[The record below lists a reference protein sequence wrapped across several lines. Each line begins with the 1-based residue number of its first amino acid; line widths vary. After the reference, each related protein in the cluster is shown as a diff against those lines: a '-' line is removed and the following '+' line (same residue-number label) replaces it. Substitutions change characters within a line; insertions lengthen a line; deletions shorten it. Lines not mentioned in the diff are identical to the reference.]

1 MQKFTYYAPTE
12 VVFGKGAERNVAEEI
27 KKWNGSRIMLIYG
40 GSSVK
45 KSGLLERIKNTL
57 SDAGLSYQEF
67 GGVKPNPRLSFAE
80 EGIRCAVAFKA
91 DFVLAVGGGSV
102 IDTAKAIAVGAC
114 YSEYP
119 LWDIWTNRVKVD
131 KALPV
136 GCVLTIAA
144 AGSEMSS
151 SAVLTNEE
159 IGKKSGFGSEYNRPK
174 FAILNPELTFTLPK
188 YQIACGVADI
198 LMHTLERYFLPNQEK
213 NQLTDEIA
221 EGLMRTVIENGSIAY
236 QNPNDYDAMSE
247 IMWCSSLSH
256 NDLTGLGRGK
266 DFTVHKFGHELSA
279 KYDVA
284 HGASLAA
291 MWSTWARY
299 VCHLDYERFARFGEK
314 VWGIHMEDVEKA
326 AHKTID
332 RMEEYFIS
340 LDLPVCLGQLSCGI
354 LSKEELEDL
363 ALRTT
368 NQKNLKIGVFQVLDY
383 EQVYDIYQK
392 ANHL

>member
-1 MQKFTYYAPTE
+1 MQSFTYYAPTE
-12 VVFGKGAERNVAEEI
+12 VVFGKGTERRVADEI
-27 KKWNGSRIMLIYG
+27 KKWNGSKVMIVYG
-40 GSSVK
+40 GSSAL
-45 KSGLLERIKNTL
+45 KSGLLERIRQIL
-57 SDAGLSYQEF
+57 SEAGISYQEL
-67 GGVKPNPRLSFAE
+67 GGVKANPLLSFAE
-80 EGIRCAVAFKA
+80 EGVRKAVAFGA

-102 IDTAKAIAVGAC
+102 IDTAKAIAVGTC
-114 YSEYP
+114 YSEYK
-119 LWDIWTNRVKVD
+119 LWDIWKNQVKVE
-131 KALPV
+131 KSLPV

-144 AGSEMSS
+144 AGSEMSN

-198 LMHTLERYFLPNQEK
+198 LMHTLERYFLPGIEK

-221 EGLMRTVIENGSIAY
+221 EGLMRTVIENGTIAY
-236 QNPNDYDAMSE
+236 QEPCNYDAMSE
-247 IMWCSSLSH
+247 MMWCSSLSH

-284 HGASLAA
+284 HGASLSA
-291 MWSTWARY
+291 MWSTWARH

-314 VWGIHMEDVEKA
+314 VWGIRMDDEKEA
-326 AHKTID
+326 AHMAID
-332 RMEEYFIS
+332 RTEEYFRS
-340 LDLPVCLGQLSCGI
+340 LELPVCIGQLSCGI
-354 LSKEELEDL
+354 LSEEELLDL

-368 NQKNLKIGVFQVLDY
+368 NQKSMTIGVFQKLDF
-383 EQVYDIYQK
+383 EQVYEIYQN